1 MNEDHQEMKK
11 ATFFFL
17 SAGLTNT
24 NVLFAREKKLNLRE
38 VFALAALSKLVSF
51 PFYLNSFGLFIDC
64 QASFCDTVGSGLSPK
79 PFSALILLGVKPKI
93 QVVTPVRLSG
103 YRLLYCFMFIV

>member
-1 MNEDHQEMKK
+1 MKK
-11 ATFFFL
+11 ATC
-17 SAGLTNT
+17 
-24 NVLFAREKKLNLRE
+24 FACQPEYYCAFHEKKRLNLGE
-38 VFALAALSKLVSF
+38 VFVLAALSKLVSF

-103 YRLLYCFMFIV
+103 YCFMFIV